1 MSKLF
6 VVTTIYQE
14 NGGRADQ
21 KLVGVFDTH
30 EKAQAAL
37 ETAFHENCD
46 ALDIEELNKN
56 SFFDDAPEEGM
67 PQSFYL
73 CDENEEDWFCMGSI
87 APLELNKVYA
97 IDDKYEPV
105 GDDDDKPEQ
114 GGVDDKEV
122 YKQVESLK
130 ELIDTIQSNEDEGE
144 GPVEVVIR
152 LNGGALSRKLI
163 SFADEDDKF
172 EVFNFIDET
181 TQILSA
187 DELFD
192 RTKTNI
198 GKALEVGALYYVL
211 F

>member
-73 CDENEEDWFCMGSI
+73 CDENDEDWFCMGSI
-87 APLELNKVYA
+87 APLELNKTYA

-114 GGVDDKEV
+114 GEEV

-152 LNGGALSRKLI
+152 LNDGALSRKLI

-181 TQILSA
+181 TQILSPE
-187 DELFD
+187 ELFD

-198 GKALEVGALYYVL
+198 GKALEVGALYYIL